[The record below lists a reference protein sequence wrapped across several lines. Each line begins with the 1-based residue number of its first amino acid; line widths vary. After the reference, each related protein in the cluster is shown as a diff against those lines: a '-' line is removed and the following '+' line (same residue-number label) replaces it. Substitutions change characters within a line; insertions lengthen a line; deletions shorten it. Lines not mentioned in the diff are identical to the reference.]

1 MIKIG
6 VAQPRARTLLMRLFE
21 AGLQAVD
28 PYEALSRCVRLRGNR
43 LTIGSRHYSLQPQ
56 HRLVV
61 VGAGKASAR
70 MAQALEQRLRSR
82 IETGLVVV
90 KYGHGAPTNQIRIL
104 EAGHPVPDAAGIQA
118 TQQIMAL
125 AGTLRPDDLLI
136 VLLSGG
142 ASSLLP
148 APAPGIS
155 LRDKQRTTK
164 LLLRSGATIQEMNAV
179 RKHLSRVKGGQLAA
193 ATPGRVATIILSD
206 VIGNDLGTIGSGPTS
221 PDPTTFRDAQT
232 ILKQYG
238 VWTEVPVS
246 VRRRIE
252 AGIGEC
258 EVETPKPGAA
268 LFRRVHNVLAG
279 DNQSAVDAVAR
290 YAKGQG
296 IHSLILSTT
305 VTGEARDIGKFFGAM
320 AREIATQGRPIRR
333 PCCVI
338 AGGESTVTVRG
349 QGEGGRAQEFALA
362 AASQI
367 AGLPDLWIAGFA
379 TDGTDGIKPVAGAIV
394 DGGTADRAKR
404 AKLNL
409 LRALREND
417 SYPFFKRLNAHI
429 VTGPTGTNV
438 NDLYLLLAL

>member
-1 MIKIG
+1 
-6 VAQPRARTLLMRLFE
+6 
-21 AGLQAVD
+21 
-28 PYEALSRCVRLRGNR
+28 
-43 LTIGSRHYSLQPQ
+43 
-56 HRLVV
+56 
-61 VGAGKASAR
+61 
-70 MAQALEQRLRSR
+70 
-82 IETGLVVV
+82 
-90 KYGHGAPTNQIRIL
+90 
-104 EAGHPVPDAAGIQA
+104 
-118 TQQIMAL
+118 
-125 AGTLRPDDLLI
+125 
-136 VLLSGG
+136 
-142 ASSLLP
+142 
-148 APAPGIS
+148 
-155 LRDKQRTTK
+155 
-164 LLLRSGATIQEMNAV
+164 
-179 RKHLSRVKGGQLAA
+179 
-193 ATPGRVATIILSD
+193 
-206 VIGNDLGTIGSGPTS
+206 
-221 PDPTTFRDAQT
+221 
-232 ILKQYG
+232 
-238 VWTEVPVS
+238 
-246 VRRRIE
+246 
-252 AGIGEC
+252 
-258 EVETPKPGAA
+258 VETPKPGAA
-268 LFRRVHNVLAG
+268 LFRRVHNVLVG

-367 AGLPDLWIAGFA
+367 ACLPDLWIAGFA

>member
-6 VAQPRARTLLMRLFE
+6 VAQPGARRLLTRLFQ

-28 PYEALSRCVRLRGNR
+28 PYEALCRHVTLRGNR
-43 LTIGSRHYSLQPQ
+43 LTIGSHRYSLKPH
-56 HRLVV
+56 HRIVV

-70 MAQALEQRLRSR
+70 MAQALEHRLGSR
-82 IETGLVVV
+82 IDTGLVVV
-90 KYGHGAPTNQIRIL
+90 KYGHGAPTKKIRVR

-118 TQQIMAL
+118 TQQIMTL

-155 LRDKQRTTK
+155 LRDKQQTTK

-179 RKHLSRVKGGQLAA
+179 RKHLSSVKGGQLAA
-193 ATPGRVATIILSD
+193 ATSGRVASIILSD
-206 VIGNDLGTIGSGPTS
+206 VIGNDLGTIGSGPTA
-221 PDPTTFRDAQT
+221 PDPTTFRDAWRV
-232 ILKQYG
+232 LKQYA
-238 VWTEVPVS
+238 VSAEVPLS
-246 VRRRIE
+246 VRRRME
-252 AGIGEC
+252 AGVRER
-258 EVETPKPGAA
+258 VADTPKPGDA
-268 LFRRVHNVLAG
+268 LFRRVHNVLIG
-279 DNQSAVDAVAR
+279 DNQAAVDAVAR
-290 YAKGQG
+290 SAKGQK
-296 IHSLILSTT
+296 IQPMILSTT
-305 VTGEARDIGKFFGAM
+305 VTGEAREIAKAFGAI
-320 AREIATQGRPIRR
+320 AREIAAQGRPLRR

-338 AGGESTVTVRG
+338 AGGEATVTVRG
-349 QGEGGRAQEFALA
+349 QGQGGRAQEFAVA
-362 AASQI
+362 AAAEI

-379 TDGTDGIKPVAGAIV
+379 TDGTDGTMPVAGAIV
-394 DGGTADRAKR
+394 HGDTVDLAKR
-404 AKLNL
+404 SGFDV

-417 SYPFFKRLNAHI
+417 SYPFFKKLDAHI